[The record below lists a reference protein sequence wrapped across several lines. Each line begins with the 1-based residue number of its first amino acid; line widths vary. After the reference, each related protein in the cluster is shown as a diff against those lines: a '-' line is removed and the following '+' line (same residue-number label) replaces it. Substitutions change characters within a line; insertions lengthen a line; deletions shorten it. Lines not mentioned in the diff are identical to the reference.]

1 MAIVQLRQIEIYTK
15 LVSIPYQIQ
24 YYSDKMMRSV
34 VDKDRTTLALVLD
47 SNQKVVILLSN
58 YREIL
63 DSKGTSTDVTKFQV
77 KIDDKGVGYRI
88 IK

>member
-1 MAIVQLRQIEIYTK
+1 
-15 LVSIPYQIQ
+15 
-24 YYSDKMMRSV
+24 MMRSV

-58 YREIL
+58 YPEIL
-63 DSKGTSTDVTKFQV
+63 DSKSTSNDVTKFQV

>member
-34 VDKDRTTLALVLD
+34 VDKDRTTLALALD
-47 SNQKVVILLSN
+47 SNQKGGDLTVELPRNIRL
-58 YREIL
+58 
-63 DSKGTSTDVTKFQV
+63 KGHFN
-77 KIDDKGVGYRI
+77 
-88 IK
+88 

>member
-1 MAIVQLRQIEIYTK
+1 
-15 LVSIPYQIQ
+15 
-24 YYSDKMMRSV
+24 MMRSV

-47 SNQKVVILLSN
+47 SNQKGDLTVELPRNIRLKRALQLMSQ
-58 YREIL
+58 
-63 DSKGTSTDVTKFQV
+63 FQV